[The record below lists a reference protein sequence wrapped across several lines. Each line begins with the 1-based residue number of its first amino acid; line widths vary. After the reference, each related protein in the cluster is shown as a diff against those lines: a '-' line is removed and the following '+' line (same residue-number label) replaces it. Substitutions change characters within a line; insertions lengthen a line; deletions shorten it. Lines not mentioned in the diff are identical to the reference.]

1 MAGKTQLPPL
11 NALRAFGAVGRH
23 LSFAKAAEELHVTPA
38 AVSQQ
43 IKNLEAHL
51 GQRLFSRN
59 GRHTELT
66 EAGRQLLPG
75 IEDGFRE
82 LEGAV
87 QACRKQ
93 QHGDYISCSTV
104 GGFASRWLVPRLP
117 RWMAASPDID
127 IRISTSRELVGLE
140 PQGID
145 LAVRLT
151 NGEVPGF
158 HTEFLLREQVVPLCS
173 PRLLDADPPLKEP
186 GDLRHYQLIHF
197 TPATGRLNTRWAD
210 WLEIAGVTNV
220 DLNRGIFLNDG
231 TAALSA
237 AIAGQG
243 VVLAPRVIAGQELEM
258 STLVIPFDIELPTDL
273 AWYIILPESN
283 LARPEIRAFMDWL
296 LEEAREP
303 IQSRD

>member
-1 MAGKTQLPPL
+1 MASQLPPL

-23 LSFAKAAEELHVTPA
+23 LSFAAAARELHVTPA

-51 GQRLFSRN
+51 GQRLFNRN

-66 EAGRQLLPG
+66 EAGLQLLPG

-82 LEGAV
+82 LESAV
-87 QACRKQ
+87 RAVRRQ
-93 QHGDYISCSTV
+93 QRSDYISCSTV

-127 IRISTSRELVGLE
+127 IRISTSRELVGFEL
-140 PQGID
+140 PGID
-145 LAVRLT
+145 LAIRLT
-151 NGEVPGF
+151 SGEVPGF
-158 HTEFLLREQVVPLCS
+158 RTEFLLREQVVPLCS
-173 PRLLDADPPLKEP
+173 PRLLGADPPLKEP

-210 WLEIAGVTNV
+210 WLEIAGVNDV

-231 TAALSA
+231 TAALNA
-237 AIAGQG
+237 AVAGQG
-243 VVLAPRVIAGQELEM
+243 VVLAPKVIAGQELEM
-258 STLVIPFDIELPTDL
+258 STLVIPFDIELPTEL
-273 AWYIILPESN
+273 AWYVILPESN

-303 IQSRD
+303 TEPRD